1 MVNRATRRFTR
12 QQGKHRTFISQF
24 LQDPEYWSAVP
35 GYEPATSRPAVKCTT
50 NWANTAADTSIPK
63 SRISFDPGLH
73 NNRRKKRAFCHMSL
87 NKRLLILKKGKPDY
101 SRMTPFFSGLNA
113 TEKCKCNETF
123 KKGVVSHIHN
133 VFTYVWKECKVAY
146 QLKG

>member
-1 MVNRATRRFTR
+1 MVVNKYFDKKKT
-12 QQGKHRTFISQF
+12 HFISVSMY
-24 LQDPEYWSAVP
+24 LQES
-35 GYEPATSRPAVKCTT
+35 T
-50 NWANTAADTSIPK
+50 NWEVDSDHQNPQPLALQSSALPTELILLRILPK

-123 KKGVVSHIHN
+123 KKRVVSHIHK

>member
-1 MVNRATRRFTR
+1 
-12 QQGKHRTFISQF
+12 
-24 LQDPEYWSAVP
+24 
-35 GYEPATSRPAVKCTT
+35 
-50 NWANTAADTSIPK
+50 
-63 SRISFDPGLH
+63 
-73 NNRRKKRAFCHMSL
+73 MSL

-123 KKGVVSHIHN
+123 KKGVVSHIHK